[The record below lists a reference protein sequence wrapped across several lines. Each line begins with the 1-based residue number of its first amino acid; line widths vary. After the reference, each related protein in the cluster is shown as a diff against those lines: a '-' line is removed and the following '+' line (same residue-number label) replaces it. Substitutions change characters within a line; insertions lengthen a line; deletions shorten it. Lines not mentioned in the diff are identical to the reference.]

1 MIQFNLEFVLEKP
14 ELPLELDRLL
24 VSFLKASLESA
35 SPKMNEQLYDKRR
48 SVVLCNMYSYFLPV
62 AMFKDVKIYLS

>member
-35 SPKMNEQLYDKRR
+35 SPKMLEQL
-48 SVVLCNMYSYFLPV
+48 
-62 AMFKDVKIYLS
+62 

>member
-24 VSFLKASLESA
+24 VSFLKASLD
-35 SPKMNEQLYDKRR
+35 QIRQ
-48 SVVLCNMYSYFLPV
+48 
-62 AMFKDVKIYLS
+62 AMEE